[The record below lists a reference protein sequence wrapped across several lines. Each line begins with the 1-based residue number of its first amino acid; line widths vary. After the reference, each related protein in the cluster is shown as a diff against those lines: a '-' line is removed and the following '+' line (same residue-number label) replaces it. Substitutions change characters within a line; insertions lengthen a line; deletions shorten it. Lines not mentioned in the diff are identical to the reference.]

1 MASAAIDSPLD
12 ESRSRSGS
20 FIDDQEQDDA
30 DLFGDEDADD
40 VPTSHRKLDDSELD
54 SGDDLER
61 NDRREDDVEDTQDFD
76 DRHAYT
82 EKKFLP
88 KTIGRLNAPEADN
101 EEVRV
106 GHLINTR
113 KRADTC
119 SALSPEHAS
128 VPRPPAKKLQP
139 KNLQATNRT
148 PRWKRPSEGKILS
161 LLSRSFD
168 NLLAP

>member
-1 MASAAIDSPLD
+1 MASAAIDNPLD

-30 DLFGDEDADD
+30 DLFGDEEAGDE
-40 VPTSHRKLDDSELD
+40 PTSHRKLDDSELD

-61 NDRREDDVEDTQDFD
+61 NDRREEDAEDTQDFG

-88 KTIGRLNAPEADN
+88 KTIGRLNAPEVDN
-101 EEVRV
+101 EEVRLR
-106 GHLINTR
+106 HLINTR
-113 KRADTC
+113 KSADSC

-128 VPRPPAKKLQP
+128 VPRPPTKKLQP
-139 KNLQATNRT
+139 RNLQAASRT
-148 PRWKRPSEGKILS
+148 P
-161 LLSRSFD
+161 
-168 NLLAP
+168 